1 MMSADYRNA
10 LARTRAELDARKIAG
25 RDKSRSVILEITT
38 QNERWANLRRRP
50 SSSPPSVRPGSWVSI
65 GPTERRA
72 VIEKRPRTSH
82 RQYSTIA
89 CWAQQQAGVG
99 RHPWPTKGV
108 SARPASFGVR
118 APTAAPGRVR
128 GSGTV
133 ASVGLSTARLAAMP
147 GRLSSWA

>member
-1 MMSADYRNA
+1 MGLGLGSPSGRRSAA
-10 LARTRAELDARKIAG
+10 
-25 RDKSRSVILEITT
+25 
-38 QNERWANLRRRP
+38 P
-50 SSSPPSVRPGSWVSI
+50 SSKSGGELALPPEGVAR
-65 GPTERRA
+65 
-72 VIEKRPRTSH
+72 

-89 CWAQQQAGVG
+89 YWAQQQAGVG

-128 GSGTV
+128 GSGTA